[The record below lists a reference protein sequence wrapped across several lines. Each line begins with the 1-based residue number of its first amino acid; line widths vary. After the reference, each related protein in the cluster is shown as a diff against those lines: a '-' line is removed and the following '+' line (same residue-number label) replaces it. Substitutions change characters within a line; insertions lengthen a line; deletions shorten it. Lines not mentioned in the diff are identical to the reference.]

1 MTDMGLDCMDVLR
14 YSHWVAKVDG
24 TDDAG
29 DQDQRSRKK
38 TGLVCPP
45 RRLEPL
51 HLRCLCAVLTRLV
64 AAAQWP
70 SIGHPH
76 S

>member
-38 TGLVCPP
+38 TGLVYLP
-45 RRLEPL
+45 RRLEQL
-51 HLRCLCAVLTRLV
+51 QIRCLCAMLTRPA
-64 AAAQWP
+64 AAAQ
-70 SIGHPH
+70 
-76 S
+76 